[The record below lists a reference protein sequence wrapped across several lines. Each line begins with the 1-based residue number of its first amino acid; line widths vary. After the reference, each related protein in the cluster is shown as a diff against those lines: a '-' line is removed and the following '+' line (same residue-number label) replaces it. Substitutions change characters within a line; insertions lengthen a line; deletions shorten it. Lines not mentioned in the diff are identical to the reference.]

1 MAKKEMTQKVLKEKL
16 RELDRKELEKMIC
29 DMYKNCAAAQQF
41 INLALLDDEYMKKL
55 MDQYKEKLY
64 KVFFPNDIMRSGF
77 SLHQAKSIL
86 KMFRSVCQDP
96 VAVAD
101 MNLYF
106 AECGAEFTDMYGDV
120 DEEFY
125 DALGDALEAA
135 VDEAEIN
142 EDFYRNNRTR
152 FANIEGALQGLG
164 WGMDEFVNEQYAR
177 IPWEE
182 EEENRW

>member
-29 DMYKNCAAAQQF
+29 DMYKNYAAAEQF

-55 MDQYKEKLY
+55 MDQYKEKLH
-64 KVFFPNDIMRSGF
+64 KVFFPKDILRSGF
-77 SLHQAKSIL
+77 SLRQAKNIL
-86 KMFRSVCQDP
+86 KMFKSVCQDP
-96 VAVAD
+96 IAVAD

-142 EDFYRNNRTR
+142 EDFYRKNRHC
-152 FANIEGALQGLG
+152 FANIEGALQELG
-164 WGMDEFVNEQYAR
+164 WGMDDFVNEQYAR

-182 EEENRW
+182 EEEHR